1 MLLKTRRANT
11 FIMSEHIES
20 VDSPYG
26 YRPYVEVTMTSGA
39 KHVIDPDELRK
50 AFPDYH

>member
-1 MLLKTRRANT
+1 MMLTTRHGT
-11 FIMSEHIES
+11 TIMSEHIES

-50 AFPDYH
+50 AFPDYK